1 MKRYLILTLLIIPI
15 FSFSQGKT
23 NNKKIN
29 WIPLEKAQEYAE
41 KYNQKIL
48 IYFFKQNCE
57 YCDKMQKETLSDP
70 EIINLINTNFYP
82 VKIDSRTKD
91 IISYNGKKYTNQQPE
106 SSGRHDW
113 RHDFYYEVASFTRN
127 NKQQLTTPTIV
138 LFDNKFQKIESF
150 PGYLAKQLLIRNLK
164 PYVRK

>member
-1 MKRYLILTLLIIPI
+1 MRRCLILTLLIIPI

-29 WIPLEKAQEYAE
+29 WISLDKAQEYAT

-91 IISYNGKKYTNQQPE
+91 TISYNGKEYTNQQPE

-113 RHDFYYEVASFTRN
+113 RHDFYAEVTSFTRN
-127 NKQQLTTPTIV
+127 NTEQSTTPTIV
-138 LFDNKFQKIESF
+138 LFNNKFEKLKNL
-150 PGYLAKQLLIRNLK
+150 PGLQSKQLLLRKLK
-164 PYVRK
+164 PYVLK

>member
-1 MKRYLILTLLIIPI
+1 MKKLLLLTLLITPI
-15 FSFSQGKT
+15 FLFSQGSSKT
-23 NNKKIN
+23 EID
-29 WIPLEKAQEYAE
+29 WIPLEKAVESA
-41 KYNQKIL
+41 KKHNLKIL
-48 IYFFKQNCE
+48 VYFFKKNCE
-57 YCDKMQKETLSDP
+57 YCEKMQKETLSD
-70 EIINLINTNFYP
+70 INVINLINNNFLA

-91 IISYNGKKYTNQQPE
+91 IISYNGKEYTNQQPK

-150 PGYLAKQLLIRNLK
+150 PGHLAKQLVIRNLK
-164 PYVRK
+164 PYIIK

>member
-1 MKRYLILTLLIIPI
+1 MRRIILLTLLIIPI

-23 NNKKIN
+23 NNKEIN
-29 WIPLEKAQEYAE
+29 WISLEKAQEYSS

-48 IYFFKQNCE
+48 IYFYKHNCE
-57 YCDKMQKETLSDP
+57 YCEKMQKETLSDRN
-70 EIINLINTNFYP
+70 IINLINNNFLA

-91 IISYNGKKYTNQQPE
+91 TISYNEKKYTNQQPE

-150 PGYLAKQLLIRNLK
+150 PGHLAKQLVIRNLK
-164 PYVRK
+164 PYVIK

>member
-1 MKRYLILTLLIIPI
+1 MIRYLILTLLIIPI

-29 WIPLEKAQEYAE
+29 WISLEKAQEYSS

-48 IYFFKQNCE
+48 IYFFKKNCE

-70 EIINLINTNFYP
+70 AIINLINTNFYP

-91 IISYNGKKYTNQQPE
+91 IISYNG
-106 SSGRHDW
+106 
-113 RHDFYYEVASFTRN
+113 RN
-127 NKQQLTTPTIV
+127 ILINSLSPLEDTIG
-138 LFDNKFQKIESF
+138 DTISIMK
-150 PGYLAKQLLIRNLK
+150 
-164 PYVRK
+164 